1 MRMGFG
7 SEKKRDRE
15 MAKRE
20 WKAEKERRKIERQL
34 IKSADDDPA
43 TDVNSQIKAFELL
56 RFTRIQQ

>member
-15 MAKRE
+15 MAKQE
-20 WKAEKERRKIERQL
+20 WRAEKARRKSERQL

-43 TDVNSQIKAFELL
+43 MDVNSRSKLL
-56 RFTRIQQ
+56 NF